1 MPGINIARSEA
12 LERSHHLAVD
22 NYKVF
27 LDVSSP
33 GDTFI
38 AKSTVTFTCTTVG
51 YETFIDAVARRIISA
66 TLNGQPVDTSSFD
79 GQTLFLKNLAANN
92 ELVIEAEVAYSKT
105 GEGLQKSVDP
115 ADNETYLY
123 SQGETAHIRKMYPC
137 FDQPDLKAT
146 FTLSVL
152 APAHWEVLSNNP
164 VASTT
169 VQGANKLVEFTTTPR
184 ISTYITALVAGPYH
198 HVHDEYVGE
207 KVVPLGIYCRKSL
220 AESLDPE
227 EIFQNTKE
235 GFAYFE
241 KIFGLAYPFEKYDQ
255 VAVVD
260 FNWGAMENAGV
271 VTFREEVLVFRS
283 RVTDR
288 NRQARAHVILH
299 EMAHMWFGN
308 MVTMF
313 WWDDLWLNESFAEW
327 TSYLALVEGTRFTN
341 GWTSFICEGK
351 SWAYNQDQ
359 LVTTHP
365 IAVDMF
371 DIESVNANFD
381 GISYAKGSSV
391 LHQLCAYVGRD
402 NFIAGLQKYFKK
414 FAWQNTKLSDLLTE
428 LKSTSG
434 RDLDSWA
441 ATWLKTAG
449 INTMRPVLEITDGAY
464 SKIAIEQLAPAVPAG
479 SAEIRPHRLA
489 VALYDLFEG
498 KLVIRKRTEVDVTG
512 ALTELPEFMGEKQAD
527 VLLINDGDLAYT
539 KIRFDEKSAKTLSTH
554 LGDISDPVART
565 LCWVAMW
572 DMWRDAEV
580 VNQDFINMLLSGLEN
595 EVLITLIS
603 GLGIDLVN
611 AVEVHS
617 NPAKRNEIRVA
628 VAAKL
633 LEILRNAPAGS
644 DAQLQFARL
653 FATIAQSPE
662 QINQVRELLAGSLT
676 GLAIDR
682 DLRWF
687 LVQCLAERGAI
698 ARIEIDAVLKED
710 QTHNGEL
717 AHAQAV
723 AALPDPAIKD
733 ETWRALLEDEMS
745 NSKRLGLHRGFMRA
759 RQLDLMESYVDPY
772 FNSLLEMWNKTS
784 FEEASSNVEMLYP
797 RYMVSQ
803 STLDKTDAWLNG
815 AGKDAPAVLRRLVSE
830 GRDSLART
838 LRVQVKDGLTLLAGE

>member
-1 MPGINIARSEA
+1 MPGINISRSEA
-12 LERSHHLAVD
+12 LERSEHLAVD
-22 NYKVF
+22 SYNVY
-27 LDVSSP
+27 LDVSGT

-38 AKSTVTFTCTTVG
+38 ATSTVKFSCKTPG
-51 YETFIDAVARRIISA
+51 YNTFIDAVALRIIST
-66 TLNGQPVDTSSFD
+66 TLNGQSVDTSTFD
-79 GQTLFLKNLAANN
+79 GQTLFINNLAAEN
-92 ELVIEAEVAYSKT
+92 ELTIEAEVAYSNT

-115 ADNETYLY
+115 ADNEIYLY

-152 APAHWEVLSNNP
+152 APSHWEVLSNNP
-164 VASTT
+164 VGSSRVEGPNTFW
-169 VQGANKLVEFTTTPR
+169 EFTTTPR

-391 LHQLCAYVGRD
+391 MHQLCAYVGRE

-434 RDLDSWA
+434 RDLDAWS

-449 INTMRPVLEITDGAY
+449 INTMRPVLEVKDGVY
-464 SKIAIEQLAPAVPAG
+464 ESVAISQAAPAVPAG
-479 SAEIRPHRLA
+479 STEIRPHRIG
-489 VALYDLFEG
+489 VALYDLVDG
-498 KLVIRKRTEVDVTG
+498 TLVSRTRTEVDVTS
-512 ALTELPEFMGEKQAD
+512 ATTQLPELVGQKEAD
-527 VLLINDGDLAYT
+527 LLLINDGDLAYT
-539 KIRFDEKSAKTLSTH
+539 KIRFDERSSRTLATH
-554 LGDISDPVART
+554 LGDLSDPVART

-580 VNQDFINMLLSGLEN
+580 TNHDFATMLLSGLES
-595 EVLITLIS
+595 ETLITLIS
-603 GLGIDLVN
+603 GLGLDLVS

-617 NPAKRNEIRVA
+617 NPARRNEIRVA

-633 LEILRNAPAGS
+633 HEILNKSVAGS
-644 DAQLQFARL
+644 DAQLQIARI
-653 FATIAQSPE
+653 FTAIAQSPE
-662 QINQVRELLAGSLT
+662 QVAAIKELLAGKLG
-676 GLAIDR
+676 GLVVDR

-687 LVQCLAERGAI
+687 FVQALAERGAI
-698 ARIEIDAVLKED
+698 TRAEIDAVLKDD

-723 AALPDPAIKD
+723 AALPDPAIKA
-733 ETWRALLEDEMS
+733 ETWRALLHDELS
-745 NSKRLGLHRGFMRA
+745 NSKRLALHRGFMRA
-759 RQLDLMESYVDPY
+759 RQVELMENYVDPY
-772 FNSLLEMWNKTS
+772 FDSLLEMWNKTS

-797 RYMVSQ
+797 RYVVTQ
-803 STLDKTDAWLNG
+803 AVLDKTDAWLTG
-815 AGKDAPAVLRRLVSE
+815 VGKDAPAVLRRLVSE

-838 LRVQVKDGLTLLAGE
+838 LRVQIKDGLVQ

>member
-1 MPGINIARSEA
+1 MPGINISRSEA
-12 LERSHHLAVD
+12 LERSEHLAVD
-22 NYKVF
+22 SYNVF
-27 LDVSSP
+27 LDVSNS
-33 GDTFI
+33 GDTFT
-38 AKSTVTFTCTTVG
+38 ATSTIKFSCKTPG
-51 YETFIDAVARRIISA
+51 YHTFIDAIALRIISA
-66 TLNGQPVDTSSFD
+66 TLNGQSVDTSTFD
-79 GQTLFLKNLAANN
+79 GQTLYINNLAAEN
-92 ELVIEAEVAYSKT
+92 ELTIEAEVAYSNT

-115 ADNETYLY
+115 ADNEIYLY

-146 FTLSVL
+146 FALSVL
-152 APAHWEVLSNNP
+152 APSHWEVLSNNP
-164 VASTT
+164 VGSSSVEGPNTFW
-169 VQGANKLVEFTTTPR
+169 EFTTTPR

-391 LHQLCAYVGRD
+391 MHQLCAYVGRE

-434 RDLDSWA
+434 RDLDAWS

-449 INTMRPVLEITDGAY
+449 INTMRPVLEVKDGVYANV
-464 SKIAIEQLAPAVPAG
+464 AISQAAPAVPAG
-479 SAEIRPHRLA
+479 STEIRPHRIG
-489 VALYDLFEG
+489 VALYDLVDG
-498 KLVIRKRTEVDVTG
+498 KLVSRIRTEVDVTS
-512 ALTELPEFMGEKQAD
+512 ATTQLPELLGQKEAD
-527 VLLINDGDLAYT
+527 LLLINDGDLAYT
-539 KIRFDEKSAKTLSTH
+539 KIRFDERSSKTLATH
-554 LGDISDPVART
+554 LGDLSDPVART

-580 VNQDFINMLLSGLEN
+580 TNHDFATMLLSGLES
-595 EVLITLIS
+595 ETLITLIS
-603 GLGIDLVN
+603 GIGLDLVS

-617 NPAKRNEIRVA
+617 NPARRNEIRVA
-628 VAAKL
+628 VAEKL
-633 LEILRNAPAGS
+633 HEILNKSIAGS
-644 DAQLQFARL
+644 DAQLQIARI
-653 FATIAQSPE
+653 FTAIAQSPE
-662 QINQVRELLAGSLT
+662 QVAAIKELLAGKLA
-676 GLAIDR
+676 GLVVDR

-687 LVQCLAERGAI
+687 FVQALAERGAI
-698 ARIEIDAVLKED
+698 NRGEIDAVLKDD

-723 AALPDPAIKD
+723 AALPDPAIKV
-733 ETWRALLEDEMS
+733 ETWRALLHDELS
-745 NSKRLGLHRGFMRA
+745 NSKRLALHRGFMRA
-759 RQLDLMESYVDPY
+759 RQVELMENYVDPY
-772 FNSLLEMWNKTS
+772 FDSLLEMWNKTS

-797 RYMVSQ
+797 RYVVTQ
-803 STLDKTDAWLNG
+803 AVLDKTDAWLES

-838 LRVQVKDGLTLLAGE
+838 LRVQIKDGLVQ

>member
-1 MPGINIARSEA
+1 MPGINISRSEA
-12 LERSHHLAVD
+12 LERSEHLAVD
-22 NYKVF
+22 SYNVF
-27 LDVSSP
+27 LDVSKA
-33 GDTFI
+33 GDTFT
-38 AKSTVTFTCTTVG
+38 ATSTVKFSCKTPG
-51 YETFIDAVARRIISA
+51 YNTFIDAVALRIISA
-66 TLNGQPVDTSSFD
+66 TLNGQSVDTSTFD
-79 GQTLFLKNLAANN
+79 GQTLYINNLAAEN
-92 ELVIEAEVAYSKT
+92 ELTIEAEVAYSNT

-115 ADNETYLY
+115 ADNEIYLY

-152 APAHWEVLSNNP
+152 APSHWEVLSNNP
-164 VASTT
+164 VGSSRVEGPNTFW
-169 VQGANKLVEFTTTPR
+169 EFTTTPR

-391 LHQLCAYVGRD
+391 MHQLCAYVGRE

-434 RDLDSWA
+434 RDLDAWS

-449 INTMRPVLEITDGAY
+449 INTMRPVLEVKDGVY
-464 SKIAIEQLAPAVPAG
+464 QSVAISQAAPAVPAG
-479 SAEIRPHRLA
+479 STEIRPHRIG
-489 VALYDLFEG
+489 VALYDLVDG
-498 KLVIRKRTEVDVTG
+498 ALVSRIRTEVDVTS
-512 ALTELPEFMGEKQAD
+512 ATTQLPELVGQKEAD
-527 VLLINDGDLAYT
+527 LLLINDGDLAYT
-539 KIRFDEKSAKTLSTH
+539 KIRFDERSSKTLATH
-554 LGDISDPVART
+554 LGDLSDPVART

-580 VNQDFINMLLSGLEN
+580 TNHDFATMLLSGLES
-595 EVLITLIS
+595 ETLITLIS
-603 GLGIDLVN
+603 GLGLDLVS

-617 NPAKRNEIRVA
+617 NPAKRIEIRVA

-633 LEILRNAPAGS
+633 HEILNKSVTGS
-644 DAQLQFARL
+644 DAQLQIARI
-653 FATIAQSPE
+653 FTAIAQSPE
-662 QINQVRELLAGSLT
+662 QVAAIKELLAGKLA
-676 GLAIDR
+676 GLVVDR

-687 LVQCLAERGAI
+687 FVQALAERGAI
-698 ARIEIDAVLKED
+698 TRAEIDAVLKDD

-723 AALPDPAIKD
+723 AALPDPAIKA
-733 ETWRALLEDEMS
+733 ETWRALLHDELS
-745 NSKRLGLHRGFMRA
+745 NSKRLALHRGFMRA
-759 RQLDLMESYVDPY
+759 RQVELMENYVDPY
-772 FNSLLEMWNKTS
+772 FDSLLEMWNKTS

-797 RYMVSQ
+797 RYVVTQ
-803 STLDKTDAWLNG
+803 AVLDKTDAWLTG

-838 LRVQVKDGLTLLAGE
+838 LRVQIKDGLVQ

>member
-1 MPGINIARSEA
+1 MPGINISRSEA
-12 LERSHHLAVD
+12 LERSEHLAVD
-22 NYKVF
+22 SYNVF
-27 LDVSSP
+27 LDVSGT

-38 AKSTVTFTCTTVG
+38 AKSTVKFSCKTPG
-51 YETFIDAVARRIISA
+51 YNTFIDAVALRIISA
-66 TLNGQPVDTSSFD
+66 TLNGQSVDTSTFD
-79 GQTLFLKNLAANN
+79 GQTLFINNLAAEN
-92 ELVIEAEVAYSKT
+92 ELTIEAEVAYSNT

-115 ADNETYLY
+115 ADNEIYLY

-152 APAHWEVLSNNP
+152 APSHWEVLSNNP
-164 VASTT
+164 VGSSRVEGPNTFW
-169 VQGANKLVEFTTTPR
+169 EFTTTPR

-391 LHQLCAYVGRD
+391 MHQLCAYVGRE

-434 RDLDSWA
+434 RDLDAWS

-449 INTMRPVLEITDGAY
+449 INTMRPVLEVKDGVY
-464 SKIAIEQLAPAVPAG
+464 ESVAISQAAPAVPAG
-479 SAEIRPHRLA
+479 STEIRPHRIG
-489 VALYDLFEG
+489 VALYDLVDG
-498 KLVIRKRTEVDVTG
+498 ALVSRIRTEVDVTS
-512 ALTELPEFMGEKQAD
+512 ATTQLPELVGQKEAD
-527 VLLINDGDLAYT
+527 LLLINDGDLAYT
-539 KIRFDEKSAKTLSTH
+539 KIRFDERSSKTLATH
-554 LGDISDPVART
+554 LGDLSDPVART

-580 VNQDFINMLLSGLEN
+580 TNHDFATMLLSGLES
-595 EVLITLIS
+595 ETLITLIS
-603 GLGIDLVN
+603 GLGLDLVS

-617 NPAKRNEIRVA
+617 NPTRRNEIRVA

-633 LEILRNAPAGS
+633 HEILNKSVAGS
-644 DAQLQFARL
+644 DAQLQIARI
-653 FATIAQSPE
+653 FTAIAQSPE
-662 QINQVRELLAGSLT
+662 QVAAIKELLAGKLA
-676 GLAIDR
+676 GLVVDR

-687 LVQCLAERGAI
+687 FVQALAERGAI
-698 ARIEIDAVLKED
+698 TRAEIDAVLKDD

-723 AALPDPAIKD
+723 AALPDPAIKA
-733 ETWRALLEDEMS
+733 ETWRALLHDELS
-745 NSKRLGLHRGFMRA
+745 NSKRLALHRGFMRA
-759 RQLDLMESYVDPY
+759 RQVELMENYVDPY
-772 FNSLLEMWNKTS
+772 FDSLLEMWNKTS

-797 RYMVSQ
+797 RYVVTQ
-803 STLDKTDAWLNG
+803 AVLDKTDAWLTG
-815 AGKDAPAVLRRLVSE
+815 VGKDAPAVLRRLVSE

-838 LRVQVKDGLTLLAGE
+838 LRVQIKDGLVQ

>member
-1 MPGINIARSEA
+1 MPGINISRSEA
-12 LERSHHLAVD
+12 LERSEHLAVD
-22 NYKVF
+22 SYNVF
-27 LDVSSP
+27 LDVSKA
-33 GDTFI
+33 GDTFT
-38 AKSTVTFTCTTVG
+38 ATSTVKFSCKTPG
-51 YETFIDAVARRIISA
+51 YNTFIDAVALRIISA
-66 TLNGQPVDTSSFD
+66 TLNGQTVDTSTFD
-79 GQTLFLKNLAANN
+79 GQTLYINNLAAEN
-92 ELVIEAEVAYSKT
+92 ELTIEAEVAYSNT

-115 ADNETYLY
+115 ADNEIYLY

-152 APAHWEVLSNNP
+152 APSHWEVLSNNP
-164 VASTT
+164 IGSSRIEGPNTFW
-169 VQGANKLVEFTTTPR
+169 EFTTTPR

-198 HVHDEYVGE
+198 HVHDEYVGK

-391 LHQLCAYVGRD
+391 MHQLCAYVGRE

-434 RDLDSWA
+434 RDLDAWS

-449 INTMRPVLEITDGAY
+449 INTMRPVLEVKDGVY
-464 SKIAIEQLAPAVPAG
+464 ESVAISQAAPAVPAG
-479 SAEIRPHRLA
+479 STEIRPHRIG
-489 VALYDLFEG
+489 VALYDLVDG
-498 KLVIRKRTEVDVTG
+498 ALVSRIRTEVDVTS
-512 ALTELPEFMGEKQAD
+512 ATTQLPELVGQQEAD
-527 VLLINDGDLAYT
+527 LLLINDGDLAYT
-539 KIRFDEKSAKTLSTH
+539 KIRFDERSSKTLATH
-554 LGDISDPVART
+554 LGDLSDPVART

-580 VNQDFINMLLSGLEN
+580 TNHDFATMLLSGLES
-595 EVLITLIS
+595 ETLITLIS
-603 GLGIDLVN
+603 GLGLDLVS

-617 NPAKRNEIRVA
+617 NPAKRIEIRVA

-633 LEILRNAPAGS
+633 HEILNKSVTGS
-644 DAQLQFARL
+644 DAQLQIARI
-653 FATIAQSPE
+653 FTAIAQSPE
-662 QINQVRELLAGSLT
+662 QVAAIKELLAGKLA
-676 GLAIDR
+676 GLVVDR

-687 LVQCLAERGAI
+687 FVQALAERGAI
-698 ARIEIDAVLKED
+698 TRAEINAVLKDD

-723 AALPDPAIKD
+723 AALPDPAIKA
-733 ETWRALLEDEMS
+733 ETWRALLHDELS
-745 NSKRLGLHRGFMRA
+745 NSKRLALHRGFMRA
-759 RQLDLMESYVDPY
+759 RQVELMENYVDPY
-772 FNSLLEMWNKTS
+772 FDSLLEMWNKTS

-797 RYMVSQ
+797 RYVVTQ
-803 STLDKTDAWLNG
+803 AVLDKTDAWLTG

-838 LRVQVKDGLTLLAGE
+838 LRVQIKDGLVQ

>member
-1 MPGINIARSEA
+1 MPGINISRSEA
-12 LERSHHLAVD
+12 LERSEHLAVD
-22 NYKVF
+22 SYNVF
-27 LDVSSP
+27 LDVSGT

-38 AKSTVTFTCTTVG
+38 AKSTVKFSCKTPG
-51 YETFIDAVARRIISA
+51 YNTFIDAVALRIISA
-66 TLNGQPVDTSSFD
+66 TLNGQSVDTSTFD
-79 GQTLFLKNLAANN
+79 GQTLFINNLAAEN
-92 ELVIEAEVAYSKT
+92 ELTIEAEVAYSNT

-115 ADNETYLY
+115 ADNEIYLY

-152 APAHWEVLSNNP
+152 APSHWEVLSNNP
-164 VASTT
+164 VGSSRVEGPNTFW
-169 VQGANKLVEFTTTPR
+169 EFTTTPR

-391 LHQLCAYVGRD
+391 MHQLCAYVGRE

-434 RDLDSWA
+434 RDLDAWS

-449 INTMRPVLEITDGAY
+449 INTMRPVLEVKDGVY
-464 SKIAIEQLAPAVPAG
+464 QSVAISQAAPAVPAG
-479 SAEIRPHRLA
+479 STEIRPHRIG
-489 VALYDLFEG
+489 VALYDLVDG
-498 KLVIRKRTEVDVTG
+498 ALVSRIRTEVDVTS
-512 ALTELPEFMGEKQAD
+512 ATTQLPELVGQKEAD
-527 VLLINDGDLAYT
+527 LLLINDGDLAYT
-539 KIRFDEKSAKTLSTH
+539 KIRFDERSSKTLATH
-554 LGDISDPVART
+554 LGDLSDPVART

-580 VNQDFINMLLSGLEN
+580 TNHDFATMLLSGLES
-595 EVLITLIS
+595 ETLITLIS
-603 GLGIDLVN
+603 GLGLDLVS

-617 NPAKRNEIRVA
+617 NPTRRNEIRVA

-633 LEILRNAPAGS
+633 HEILNKSVAGS
-644 DAQLQFARL
+644 DAQLQIARI
-653 FATIAQSPE
+653 FTAIAQSPE
-662 QINQVRELLAGSLT
+662 QVAAIKELLAGKLA
-676 GLAIDR
+676 GLVVDR

-687 LVQCLAERGAI
+687 FVQALAERGAI
-698 ARIEIDAVLKED
+698 TRAEIDAVLKDD

-723 AALPDPAIKD
+723 AALPDPAIKA
-733 ETWRALLEDEMS
+733 ETWRALLHDELS
-745 NSKRLGLHRGFMRA
+745 NSKRLALHRGFMRA
-759 RQLDLMESYVDPY
+759 RQVELMENYVDPY
-772 FNSLLEMWNKTS
+772 FDSLLEMWNKTS

-797 RYMVSQ
+797 RYVVTQ
-803 STLDKTDAWLNG
+803 AVLDKTDAWLTG
-815 AGKDAPAVLRRLVSE
+815 VGKDAPAVLRRLVSE

-838 LRVQVKDGLTLLAGE
+838 LRVQIKDGLVQ

>member
-1 MPGINIARSEA
+1 MPGINISRSEA
-12 LERSHHLAVD
+12 LERSEHLAVD
-22 NYKVF
+22 SYNVY
-27 LDVSSP
+27 LDVSGT

-38 AKSTVTFTCTTVG
+38 ATSTVKFSCKTPG
-51 YETFIDAVARRIISA
+51 YNTFIDAVALRIISA
-66 TLNGQPVDTSSFD
+66 TLNGQSVDTSTFD
-79 GQTLFLKNLAANN
+79 GQTLFINNLAAEN
-92 ELVIEAEVAYSKT
+92 ELTIEAEVAYSNT

-115 ADNETYLY
+115 ADNEIYLY

-152 APAHWEVLSNNP
+152 APSHWEVLSNNP
-164 VASTT
+164 VGSSRVEGPNTFW
-169 VQGANKLVEFTTTPR
+169 EFTTTPR

-391 LHQLCAYVGRD
+391 MHQLCAYVGRE

-434 RDLDSWA
+434 RDLDAWS

-449 INTMRPVLEITDGAY
+449 INTMRPVLEVKDGVY
-464 SKIAIEQLAPAVPAG
+464 QSVAISQAAPAVPAG
-479 SAEIRPHRLA
+479 STEIRPHRIG
-489 VALYDLFEG
+489 VALYDLVDG
-498 KLVIRKRTEVDVTG
+498 ALASRLRTEVDVTS
-512 ALTELPEFMGEKQAD
+512 ATTQLPELVGQKEAD
-527 VLLINDGDLAYT
+527 LLLINDGDLAYT
-539 KIRFDEKSAKTLSTH
+539 KIRFDERSSKTLATH
-554 LGDISDPVART
+554 LGDLSDPVART

-580 VNQDFINMLLSGLEN
+580 TNHDFATMLLSGLES
-595 EVLITLIS
+595 ETLITLIS
-603 GLGIDLVN
+603 GLGLDLVS

-617 NPAKRNEIRVA
+617 NPARRNEIRVA

-633 LEILRNAPAGS
+633 HEILNKSVAGS
-644 DAQLQFARL
+644 DAQLQIARI
-653 FATIAQSPE
+653 FTAIAQSPE
-662 QINQVRELLAGSLT
+662 QVAAIKELLAGKLA
-676 GLAIDR
+676 GLVVDR

-687 LVQCLAERGAI
+687 FVQALAERGAI
-698 ARIEIDAVLKED
+698 TRAEIDAVLKDD

-723 AALPDPAIKD
+723 AALPDPAIKA
-733 ETWRALLEDEMS
+733 ETWRALLHDELS
-745 NSKRLGLHRGFMRA
+745 NSKRLALHRGFMRA
-759 RQLDLMESYVDPY
+759 RQVELMENYVDPY
-772 FNSLLEMWNKTS
+772 FDSLLEMWNKTS

-797 RYMVSQ
+797 RYVVTQ
-803 STLDKTDAWLNG
+803 AVLDKTDAWLTG
-815 AGKDAPAVLRRLVSE
+815 VGKDAPAVLRRLVSE

-838 LRVQVKDGLTLLAGE
+838 LRVQIKDGLVQ

>member
-1 MPGINIARSEA
+1 MPGINISRSEA
-12 LERSHHLAVD
+12 LERSEHLAVSD
-22 NYKVF
+22 YNIY
-27 LDVSSP
+27 LDVTGS
-33 GDTFI
+33 GETFI
-38 AKSTVTFTCTTVG
+38 AESRVNFTCSTPG
-51 YETFIDAVARRIISA
+51 YSTFIDAVAVKILKA
-66 TLNGQPVDTSSFD
+66 TLNGVPVDTSTFD
-79 GQTLFLKNLAANN
+79 GETLFIHGLTEQN
-92 ELVIEAEVAYSKT
+92 ELIVRAEVAYSKT

-115 ADNETYLY
+115 ADNEIYLY

-137 FDQPDLKAT
+137 FDQPNLKAT

-164 VASTT
+164 VATSKSDG
-169 VQGANKLVEFTTTPR
+169 VNKFWEFTTTPR

-207 KVVPLGIYCRKSL
+207 KAVPLGIYCRKSL

-227 EIFQNTKE
+227 EIFLNTKE

-308 MVTMF
+308 MVTMG

-365 IAVDMF
+365 ISVDMV

-414 FAWQNTKLSDLLTE
+414 FAWKNTELSDLLSE

-434 RDLDSWA
+434 RDLDTWA

-449 INTMRPVLEITDGAY
+449 INTMKPLLEINDDIY
-464 SKIAIEQLAPAVPAG
+464 QKVAIEQFAPSVPVG
-479 SAEIRPHRLA
+479 STEIRPHRIG
-489 VALYDLFEG
+489 VALYDLVDG
-498 KLVIRKRTEVDVTG
+498 KLALRKRSEVDVVGRFTD
-512 ALTELPEFMGEKQAD
+512 LPDLVGQKRAD
-527 VLLINDGDLAYT
+527 LLLINDGDLAYT
-539 KIRFDEKSAKTLSTH
+539 KIRFDADSVKTLSTN
-554 LGDISDPVART
+554 LGNITDPVART

-572 DMWRDAEV
+572 DMWRDAEIS
-580 VNQDFINMLLSGLEN
+580 NQDFVSMLLSGLQRET
-595 EVLITLIS
+595 LITLIT
-603 GLGIDLVN
+603 GLSVDLIN
-611 AVEVHS
+611 AIEAHSAPDRRDEV
-617 NPAKRNEIRVA
+617 RVM
-628 VAAKL
+628 AANKL
-633 LEILRNAPAGS
+633 AALLDQAAPAS
-644 DAQLQFARL
+644 DAQLQLARTFTTL
-653 FATIAQSPE
+653 AQSPE
-662 QINQVRELLAGSLT
+662 QISKIRELLAENLA
-676 GLAIDR
+676 GLEVDR

-687 LVQCLAERGAI
+687 FVQALAERGEISRA
-698 ARIEIDAVLKED
+698 EIDAVLATD
-710 QTHNGEL
+710 HTHNGEL
-717 AHAQAV
+717 AHAQTLAS
-723 AALPDPAIKD
+723 LPELEIKT
-733 ETWRALLEDEMS
+733 ETWRALMDDEMS
-745 NSKRLGLHRGFMRA
+745 NSKRLALHRGFMRA
-759 RQLDLMESYVDPY
+759 KQVHLLENFVDIY
-772 FNSLLEMWNKTS
+772 FESLLKMWERSS

-797 RYMVSQ
+797 RYVVTQ
-803 STLDKTDAWLNG
+803 EVLDKSDAWLTET
-815 AGKDAPAVLRRLVSE
+815 GKDAPAVLRRLVAE

-838 LRVQVKDGLTLLAGE
+838 LRVQIKDGHSSS

>member
-1 MPGINIARSEA
+1 MPGINISRSEA
-12 LERSHHLAVD
+12 LERSEHLAVD
-22 NYKVF
+22 SYNVF
-27 LDVSSP
+27 LDVSKA
-33 GDTFI
+33 GDTFT
-38 AKSTVTFTCTTVG
+38 ATSTVKFSCKTPG
-51 YETFIDAVARRIISA
+51 YNTFIDAVALRIISA
-66 TLNGQPVDTSSFD
+66 TLNGQSVDTSTFD
-79 GQTLFLKNLAANN
+79 GQTLYINNLAAEN
-92 ELVIEAEVAYSKT
+92 ELTIEAEVAYSNT

-115 ADNETYLY
+115 ADNEIYLY

-152 APAHWEVLSNNP
+152 APSHWEVLSNNP
-164 VASTT
+164 IGSSRIEGPNTFW
-169 VQGANKLVEFTTTPR
+169 EFTTTPR

-391 LHQLCAYVGRD
+391 MHQLCAYVGRE

-434 RDLDSWA
+434 RDLDAWS

-449 INTMRPVLEITDGAY
+449 INTMRPVLEVKDGVY
-464 SKIAIEQLAPAVPAG
+464 ESVAISQAAPAVPAG
-479 SAEIRPHRLA
+479 STEIRPHRIG
-489 VALYDLFEG
+489 VALYDLVDG
-498 KLVIRKRTEVDVTG
+498 ALVSRIRTEVDVTS
-512 ALTELPEFMGEKQAD
+512 ATTQLPELVGQKEAD
-527 VLLINDGDLAYT
+527 LLLINDGDLAYT
-539 KIRFDEKSAKTLSTH
+539 KIRFDERSSKTLATH
-554 LGDISDPVART
+554 LGDLSDPVART

-580 VNQDFINMLLSGLEN
+580 TNHDFATMLLSGLES
-595 EVLITLIS
+595 ETLITLIS
-603 GLGIDLVN
+603 GLGLDLVS

-617 NPAKRNEIRVA
+617 NPAKRIEIRVA

-633 LEILRNAPAGS
+633 HEILNKSVTGS
-644 DAQLQFARL
+644 DAQLQIARI
-653 FATIAQSPE
+653 FTAIAQSPE
-662 QINQVRELLAGSLT
+662 QVAAIKELLAGKLA
-676 GLAIDR
+676 GLVVDR

-687 LVQCLAERGAI
+687 FVQALAERGAI
-698 ARIEIDAVLKED
+698 TRAEIDAVLKDD

-723 AALPDPAIKD
+723 AALPDPAIKA
-733 ETWRALLEDEMS
+733 ETWRALLHDELS
-745 NSKRLGLHRGFMRA
+745 NSKRLALHRGFMRA
-759 RQLDLMESYVDPY
+759 RQVELMENYVDPY
-772 FNSLLEMWNKTS
+772 FDSLLEMWNKTS

-797 RYMVSQ
+797 RYVVTQ
-803 STLDKTDAWLNG
+803 AVLDKTDAWLTG

-838 LRVQVKDGLTLLAGE
+838 LRVQIKDGLVQ

>member
-1 MPGINIARSEA
+1 MPGINISRSEA
-12 LERSHHLAVD
+12 LERSEHLAVD
-22 NYKVF
+22 SYNVF
-27 LDVSSP
+27 LDVSGT

-38 AKSTVTFTCTTVG
+38 AKSTVKFSCKTPG
-51 YETFIDAVARRIISA
+51 YNTFIDAVALRIISA
-66 TLNGQPVDTSSFD
+66 TLNGQSVDTSTFD
-79 GQTLFLKNLAANN
+79 GQTLFINNLAAEN
-92 ELVIEAEVAYSKT
+92 ELTIEAEVAYSNT

-115 ADNETYLY
+115 ADNEIYLY

-152 APAHWEVLSNNP
+152 APSHWEVLSNNP
-164 VASTT
+164 VGSSRVEGPNTFW
-169 VQGANKLVEFTTTPR
+169 EFTTTPR

-391 LHQLCAYVGRD
+391 MHQLCAYVGRE

-434 RDLDSWA
+434 RDLDAWS

-449 INTMRPVLEITDGAY
+449 INTMRPVLEVKDGVY
-464 SKIAIEQLAPAVPAG
+464 ESVAISQAAPAVPAG
-479 SAEIRPHRLA
+479 STEIRPHRIG
-489 VALYDLFEG
+489 VALYDLVDG
-498 KLVIRKRTEVDVTG
+498 ALVSRLRTEVDVTS
-512 ALTELPEFMGEKQAD
+512 ATTQLPELVGQKEAD
-527 VLLINDGDLAYT
+527 LLLINDGDLAYT
-539 KIRFDEKSAKTLSTH
+539 KIRFDERSSRTLATH
-554 LGDISDPVART
+554 LGDLSDPVART

-580 VNQDFINMLLSGLEN
+580 TNHDFATMLLSGLES
-595 EVLITLIS
+595 ETLITLIS
-603 GLGIDLVN
+603 GLGLDLVS

-617 NPAKRNEIRVA
+617 NPTRRNEIRVA

-633 LEILRNAPAGS
+633 HEILSKSVAGS
-644 DAQLQFARL
+644 DAQLQIARI
-653 FATIAQSPE
+653 FTAIAQSPE
-662 QINQVRELLAGSLT
+662 QVAAIKELLAGKLA
-676 GLAIDR
+676 GLVVDR

-687 LVQCLAERGAI
+687 FVQALAERGAI
-698 ARIEIDAVLKED
+698 TRAEIDAVLKDD

-723 AALPDPAIKD
+723 AALPDPAIKA
-733 ETWRALLEDEMS
+733 ETWRALLHDELS
-745 NSKRLGLHRGFMRA
+745 NSKRLALHRGFMRA
-759 RQLDLMESYVDPY
+759 RQVELMENYVDPY
-772 FNSLLEMWNKTS
+772 FDSLLEMWNKTS

-797 RYMVSQ
+797 RYVVTQ
-803 STLDKTDAWLNG
+803 AVLDKTDAWLTG
-815 AGKDAPAVLRRLVSE
+815 VGKDAPAVLRRLVSE

-838 LRVQVKDGLTLLAGE
+838 LRVQIKDGLVQ

>member
-1 MPGINIARSEA
+1 MPGINISRSEA
-12 LERSHHLAVD
+12 LERSEHLAIE
-22 NYKVF
+22 NYNVF
-27 LDVSSP
+27 LDLSVP

-38 AKSTVTFTCTTVG
+38 AKSTVSFTCKTPG
-51 YETFIDAVARRIISA
+51 YNTFIDAVATRILSA
-66 TLNGQPVDTSSFD
+66 TLNGQSVDTSTFD
-79 GQTLFLKNLAANN
+79 GQTLFINGLATEN
-92 ELVIEAEVAYSKT
+92 ELIIEAEVAYSNT

-115 ADNETYLY
+115 ADGEIYLY

-152 APAHWEVLSNNP
+152 APTHWEVLSNNP
-164 VASTT
+164 VSETREIGT
-169 VQGANKLVEFTTTPR
+169 NKFWEFTTTPR

-220 AESLDPE
+220 AASLDPE

-271 VTFREEVLVFRS
+271 VTFREEILVFRS

-365 IAVDMF
+365 IAVDMV

-391 LHQLCAYVGRD
+391 MHQLCAYVGRD

-434 RDLDSWA
+434 RDLDAWA
-441 ATWLKTAG
+441 ATWLKTSG
-449 INTMRPVLEITDGAY
+449 INTMRPVIEVQDGIY
-464 SKIAIEQLAPAVPAG
+464 TSVAIEQSAPTIPAG
-479 SAEIRPHRLA
+479 SHEIRPHRIG
-489 VALYDLFEG
+489 VALYDLVHN
-498 KLVIRKRTEVDVTG
+498 KLVRRARTEVDVVG
-512 ALTELPEFMGEKQAD
+512 AQTQLPELVGQAQAD

-539 KIRFDEKSAKTLSTH
+539 KIRFDEKSAQTLSRH
-554 LGDISDPVART
+554 LGDFTDPIART

-580 VNQDFINMLLSGLEN
+580 TNHDFAMMLLGGLET
-595 EVLITLIS
+595 ETLITLIS
-603 GLGIDLVN
+603 GLGLDLVS

-617 NPAKRNEIRVA
+617 NPVRRDEIRVA
-628 VAAKL
+628 VADKL
-633 LEILRNAPAGS
+633 HEILAKTAAGS
-644 DAQLQFARL
+644 DAQLQLARI
-653 FATIAQSPE
+653 FTQIAQSPE
-662 QINQVRELLAGSLT
+662 QISTVKELLAGKLA
-676 GLAIDR
+676 GLEVDR

-687 LVQCLAERGAI
+687 FVQALAERGAVTST
-698 ARIEIDAVLKED
+698 EIDAVLADD

-717 AHAQAV
+717 AHAQAI
-723 AALPDPAIKD
+723 ASLPDSAIKA
-733 ETWRALLEDEMS
+733 EAWRALLNDELS
-745 NSKRLGLHRGFMRA
+745 NSKRLALHRGFMRA
-759 RQLDLMESYVDPY
+759 RQLDLMAGYVDLY
-772 FNSLLEMWNKTS
+772 FDSLLEMWNKTS

-797 RYMVSQ
+797 RYVVTQ
-803 STLDKTDAWLNG
+803 STLDKSDAWLNG
-815 AGKDAPAVLRRLVSE
+815 AGKEAPAVLRRLVSE
-830 GRDSLART
+830 GRDSVART
-838 LRVQVKDGLTLLAGE
+838 LRVQIKDGLVE

>member
-1 MPGINIARSEA
+1 MPGINISRSEA
-12 LERSHHLAVD
+12 LERSEHLAVD
-22 NYKVF
+22 SYNVF
-27 LDVSSP
+27 LDVSGT

-38 AKSTVTFTCTTVG
+38 AKSTVKFSCKTPG
-51 YETFIDAVARRIISA
+51 YNTFIDAVALRIISA
-66 TLNGQPVDTSSFD
+66 TLNGQSVDTSTFD
-79 GQTLFLKNLAANN
+79 GQTLFINNLAAEN
-92 ELVIEAEVAYSKT
+92 ELTIEAEVAYSNT

-115 ADNETYLY
+115 ADNEIYLY

-152 APAHWEVLSNNP
+152 APSHWEVLSNNP
-164 VASTT
+164 VGSSRVEGPNTFW
-169 VQGANKLVEFTTTPR
+169 EFTTTPR

-391 LHQLCAYVGRD
+391 MHQLCAYVGRE

-434 RDLDSWA
+434 RDLDAWS

-449 INTMRPVLEITDGAY
+449 INTMRPVLEVKDGVY
-464 SKIAIEQLAPAVPAG
+464 ESVAISQAAPAVPAG
-479 SAEIRPHRLA
+479 STEIRPHRIG
-489 VALYDLFEG
+489 VALYDLVDG
-498 KLVIRKRTEVDVTG
+498 ALVSRLRTEVDVTS
-512 ALTELPEFMGEKQAD
+512 ATTQLPELVGQKEAD
-527 VLLINDGDLAYT
+527 LLLINDGDLAYT
-539 KIRFDEKSAKTLSTH
+539 KIRFDERSSRTLATH
-554 LGDISDPVART
+554 LGDLSDPVART

-580 VNQDFINMLLSGLEN
+580 TNHDFATMLLSGLES
-595 EVLITLIS
+595 ETLITLIS
-603 GLGIDLVN
+603 GLGLDLVS

-617 NPAKRNEIRVA
+617 NPARRNEIRVA

-633 LEILRNAPAGS
+633 HEILNKSVAGS
-644 DAQLQFARL
+644 DAQLQIARI
-653 FATIAQSPE
+653 FTAIAQSPE
-662 QINQVRELLAGSLT
+662 QVAAIKELLAGKLA
-676 GLAIDR
+676 GLVVDR

-687 LVQCLAERGAI
+687 FVQALAERGAI
-698 ARIEIDAVLKED
+698 TRAEIDAVLKDD

-723 AALPDPAIKD
+723 AALPDPAIKA
-733 ETWRALLEDEMS
+733 ETWRALLHDELS
-745 NSKRLGLHRGFMRA
+745 NSKRLALHRGFMRA
-759 RQLDLMESYVDPY
+759 RQVELMENYVDPY
-772 FNSLLEMWNKTS
+772 FDSLLEMWNKTS

-797 RYMVSQ
+797 RYVVTQ
-803 STLDKTDAWLNG
+803 AVLDKTDAWLTG
-815 AGKDAPAVLRRLVSE
+815 VGKDAPAVLRRLVSE

-838 LRVQVKDGLTLLAGE
+838 LRVQIKDGLVQ